1 MEWPP
6 PSVVIRLYASID
18 GFNLA
23 AAKVDCQ
30 TAKFNSLPIFPV
42 SRGAD
47 KRSKHSCGLR
57 NTSNKKRR
65 ERVRE
70 RGSEGEREG

>member
-18 GFNLA
+18 GFNLV
-23 AAKVDCQ
+23 AAKVD
-30 TAKFNSLPIFPV
+30 
-42 SRGAD
+42 RGAD

-57 NTSNKKRR
+57 ITSNKQRGESKR
-65 ERVRE
+65 E
-70 RGSEGEREG
+70 